1 MKKTV
6 IITGASKGIGKACAQ
21 LFLTNDWQVINMS
34 RSPCAL
40 NEVHNIAVDFLQLED
55 LTAQQ
60 THLEKYLQ
68 RNDQLALIHNAA
80 YFNKDAI
87 QDINADKLRQNLAV
101 NVIAPM
107 ALNQIVLP
115 FMKSGSAIVYI
126 GSTLSEKAVANTAS
140 YTIAKH
146 SVVGMMRSTC
156 QDLADTGI
164 HTCCICPGFTN
175 TEMLRHHVQNND
187 EILNMLAQRVGANR
201 LIDPTEIAGSI
212 YYAATNPVING
223 AVIHANLGQIEN

>member
-6 IITGASKGIGKACAQ
+6 LITGASKGIGKACAE
-21 LFLTNDWQVINMS
+21 LFLTHDWQVINMS
-34 RSPCAL
+34 RRPCAL
-40 NEVHNIAVDFLQLED
+40 NDVHNIAVDFLQLED

-68 RNDQLALIHNAA
+68 GNDQLALIHNAA

-146 SVVGMMRSTC
+146 AVVGMMRSTC
-156 QDLADTGI
+156 QDLADSGI

-201 LIDPTEIAGSI
+201 LIDPMEIAGSI